1 MLVGLSANNSGF
13 IVLFVIVGSNSKS
26 LIALSADD
34 LIDISSGESKNSLHD
49 ILDLIMKYLMFDE
62 SL

>member
-34 LIDISSGESKNSLHD
+34 LIDISSGES
-49 ILDLIMKYLMFDE
+49 
-62 SL
+62 